1 MASFM
6 YLWCYGCVILLAILH
21 FVFLCPSQAD
31 DVNAGSL
38 TYLKAAILNQFGL
51 AMPPNPRVDRAFRS
65 MKALGISGEKVKPV
79 LKNLLRLYN
88 KNWDL
93 IEAENYRVLADAIF
107 DDDEAKDAEIK
118 KSTED
123 TEQEALVQDEP
134 EPPLKRQRFKSQSS
148 QPNESLE
155 SQLQNQ
161 SPGDFDSPQ
170 SMGNES
176 QPGSHPSLDRNKGK
190 QPMFADS
197 LVPQEELPSSQ
208 PSDVDKSLP
217 VPRRAGSTSG
227 SGIPV
232 SPTKNAIANHT
243 LIKPK
248 DEPITDDLPSLEVPV
263 AIIRPGSS
271 SKGKSSVASGS
282 EGRHGD
288 SNASATVVEADTN
301 DGNPPS
307 PVVANGK
314 PETSTVKSSSA
325 LEMASSQSGE
335 VKMILTYGSVLGRSD
350 FQMPTLDAVVKL
362 MDDKCQKEYKELD
375 PNFSVMKVMTD
386 ICQCFLEMSGESTN
400 KSSDE

>member
-1 MASFM
+1 M
-6 YLWCYGCVILLAILH
+6 
-21 FVFLCPSQAD
+21 
-31 DVNAGSL
+31 
-38 TYLKAAILNQFGL
+38 
-51 AMPPNPRVDRAFRS
+51 
-65 MKALGISGEKVKPV
+65 
-79 LKNLLRLYN
+79 
-88 KNWDL
+88 
-93 IEAENYRVLADAIF
+93 
-107 DDDEAKDAEIK
+107 
-118 KSTED
+118 
-123 TEQEALVQDEP
+123 QDEP

-232 SPTKNAIANHT
+232 SPTKNAIANQT

-248 DEPITDDLPSLEVPV
+248 DEPITDDLPTLEVPV

-271 SKGKSSVASGS
+271 SKGKSSVASAS
-282 EGRHGD
+282 EGRQGD

>member
-1 MASFM
+1 M
-6 YLWCYGCVILLAILH
+6 
-21 FVFLCPSQAD
+21 
-31 DVNAGSL
+31 
-38 TYLKAAILNQFGL
+38 
-51 AMPPNPRVDRAFRS
+51 
-65 MKALGISGEKVKPV
+65 
-79 LKNLLRLYN
+79 
-88 KNWDL
+88 
-93 IEAENYRVLADAIF
+93 
-107 DDDEAKDAEIK
+107 
-118 KSTED
+118 
-123 TEQEALVQDEP
+123 QDEP

-263 AIIRPGSS
+263 AIIRPGRLLSHFHS
-271 SKGKSSVASGS
+271 YIQSCVGKISV
-282 EGRHGD
+282 GRRD
-288 SNASATVVEADTN
+288 SFSFMCALAV
-301 DGNPPS
+301 
-307 PVVANGK
+307 GK
-314 PETSTVKSSSA
+314 
-325 LEMASSQSGE
+325 
-335 VKMILTYGSVLGRSD
+335 
-350 FQMPTLDAVVKL
+350 F
-362 MDDKCQKEYKELD
+362 
-375 PNFSVMKVMTD
+375 
-386 ICQCFLEMSGESTN
+386 
-400 KSSDE
+400 